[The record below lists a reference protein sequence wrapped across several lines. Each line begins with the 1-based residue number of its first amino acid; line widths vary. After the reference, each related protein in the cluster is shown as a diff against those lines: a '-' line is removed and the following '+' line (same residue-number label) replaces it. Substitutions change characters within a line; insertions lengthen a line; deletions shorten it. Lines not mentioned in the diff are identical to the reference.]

1 MSNVTEFV
9 SKETKLADAVAEQ
22 VASLRKQDPLIL
34 PTREAPVVASFIKQ
48 IEGTYDSERA
58 KTDTDHA
65 IDLLYIAYN
74 TTPQAQ
80 GEIRNTISGIMSKL
94 IKAQQSSHS
103 SIKEIVGM
111 ASSIDQQLHNTLPEW
126 LDIKTTEEPQEIKDF
141 VAKDLIKLAELI
153 KDEAMMAKC
162 KLMNVAKEYQVIINE
177 TQEVTKHSELTLSK
191 VLQDNAKLT
200 ADMQAAEA
208 RSQQLDAL
216 VVEMRNQVER
226 FQTMAEAYHKQAVSA
241 QKKGFWTSLF
251 QEALQ
256 VLCAVL
262 PSVVTTST
270 PGAGAALLA
279 AGSVVSDVNRR
290 VKNERSTK
298 TAVKL
303 RGKQTGLR
311 SQYDELKREIEG
323 HESQVKLLSDELG
336 SVVKENISTLNDR
349 LDTEKKALQEAL
361 DKQAKLK
368 ASIEEL
374 QEELDELENGAVSDQ
389 HATEVEKLKA
399 LQLDM
404 ISRAEEYETK
414 RSESAV
420 ELAGVR
426 ALLVGQQSDKE
437 LSELSIR
444 SLNLSMSA
452 LKRTQEIVVEIA
464 QFFLSFSTFMQD
476 VATAAQNQASTYD
489 NVVNSTELR
498 KHKRAMVI
506 ASTDEFFIEQ
516 TAQWLAVSHVC
527 QVFAKNF
534 EEGWSKLNT
543 LSGKYISGDELSDYL
558 KQAGAKI
565 DEISHARELLKVQR
579 LTDLASYR
587 QQITAKADQA

>member
-1 MSNVTEFV
+1 
-9 SKETKLADAVAEQ
+9 
-22 VASLRKQDPLIL
+22 
-34 PTREAPVVASFIKQ
+34 
-48 IEGTYDSERA
+48 
-58 KTDTDHA
+58 
-65 IDLLYIAYN
+65 
-74 TTPQAQ
+74 
-80 GEIRNTISGIMSKL
+80 
-94 IKAQQSSHS
+94 
-103 SIKEIVGM
+103 
-111 ASSIDQQLHNTLPEW
+111 
-126 LDIKTTEEPQEIKDF
+126 
-141 VAKDLIKLAELI
+141 
-153 KDEAMMAKC
+153 
-162 KLMNVAKEYQVIINE
+162 
-177 TQEVTKHSELTLSK
+177 
-191 VLQDNAKLT
+191 
-200 ADMQAAEA
+200 
-208 RSQQLDAL
+208 
-216 VVEMRNQVER
+216 
-226 FQTMAEAYHKQAVSA
+226 
-241 QKKGFWTSLF
+241 
-251 QEALQ
+251 
-256 VLCAVL
+256 
-262 PSVVTTST
+262 
-270 PGAGAALLA
+270 
-279 AGSVVSDVNRR
+279 
-290 VKNERSTK
+290 
-298 TAVKL
+298 
-303 RGKQTGLR
+303 
-311 SQYDELKREIEG
+311 
-323 HESQVKLLSDELG
+323 
-336 SVVKENISTLNDR
+336 
-349 LDTEKKALQEAL
+349 L